1 MYGDDGLHPNPDDI
15 SVVDWIFVIDTL
27 NFCFWSKDNSKKWNV
42 DGQTG
47 YYALVAAIR
56 RAIKVRFILLTIEF
70 LKIIIEILF
79 LIFSRM
85 DMI

>member
-1 MYGDDGLHPNPDDI
+1 MYGDDGLHPNPDDK

-27 NFCFWSKDNSKKWNV
+27 NFCFWSKDKLKKWCV

-56 RAIKVRFILLTIEF
+56 RAIKVIRY
-70 LKIIIEILF
+70 LF
-79 LIFSRM
+79 SIGCKNCY
-85 DMI
+85 